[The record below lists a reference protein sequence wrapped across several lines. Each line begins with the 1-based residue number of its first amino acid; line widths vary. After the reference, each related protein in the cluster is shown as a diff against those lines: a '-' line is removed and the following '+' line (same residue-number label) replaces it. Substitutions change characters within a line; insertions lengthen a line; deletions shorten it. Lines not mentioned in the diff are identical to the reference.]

1 MARKVP
7 SPAAVEKEIEQLQK
21 SEYVKLAALEQQ
33 IKQDKRR
40 KYLSQLRWQD
50 KRGRELAAAGVT
62 RDNIRTFV
70 EAAEE
75 QTAVV

>member
-1 MARKVP
+1 MARKVL
-7 SPAAVEKEIEQLQK
+7 SPAAVEKEIEQLRK

-33 IKQDKRR
+33 VKQDKRR

-62 RDNIRTFV
+62 PENIRAFV
-70 EAAEE
+70 EAAETD
-75 QTAVV
+75 Q